1 MTYEEEVK
9 MFKSI
14 TEEMASTFGK
24 KRKDYGPST
33 TETWIKYG
41 PASMCTRMRDK
52 LCRIDNL
59 LGRRNDPLVEDEK
72 VQDTLLDLANYAIIA
87 LIELEKER
95 ERCKIISEVNDKKK
109 E

>member
-14 TEEMASTFGK
+14 TEEMATTFAN
-24 KRKDYGPST
+24 KRRDYGPST

-41 PASMCTRMRDK
+41 PVSMCTRMRDK
-52 LCRIDNL
+52 LNRIDNL
-59 LGRRNDPLVEDEK
+59 LAKRNDPCVQDEK

-95 ERCKIISEVNDKKK
+95 ERCKIISEVNEKK